1 MIRFFSEKEKPMKR
15 RQLRMFT
22 PILVLTLS
30 IAFSC
35 TCVDARAA
43 SEESQDRCEGISLEK
58 AAALLNV
65 PVDDL
70 QQTRSDSM
78 VSPEDIQK
86 KIYKIHPYT
95 CTIRSTSN
103 FLKLISYVTYVYND
117 PGQARTDYETMK
129 RGYESVS
136 KTEEIPEIGD
146 AAFWAGD
153 KRFQRMV
160 AVQGNV
166 VIDVLSPKDLDAQR
180 QIVLLALE
188 AF

>member
-1 MIRFFSEKEKPMKR
+1 MIRVFTKEEKPMKP
-15 RQLRMFT
+15 RQLRIFT
-22 PILVLTLS
+22 SILVLNLF

-35 TCVDARAA
+35 TCADALAA
-43 SEESQDRCEGISLEK
+43 KEECQDRCDGISLEK

-65 PVDDL
+65 PVDEL
-70 QQTRSDSM
+70 QQTRSDLM

-103 FLKLISYVTYVYND
+103 FLKFISYVTYVYHD